1 MEESFSPPPGNV
13 ITARAILLGDRLE
26 TAGLERD
33 DVLSTVPLAFKSGA
47 KGIVALFRFGV
58 AVFVNMSPLEEDEVL
73 SRLDGR
79 IVKPLKQ
86 REEDSV
92 FIEVVPDKEDHITPS
107 GRIAVRALS
116 TEHTLLIA
124 DALAT
129 SLIVAHDE
137 RDVAA
142 VFDVIEPLA
151 RELAE
156 HGRTPGGRRALLKHI
171 GNALLVQQRVS
182 GLVAVA
188 EKPDVLWERPGLERF
203 YGRLEDEYELKERA
217 DVLTRKLTV
226 ISDTARALAD
236 IIDTRRSLR
245 LEMIIVL
252 LIAMEIVISVYQMM
266 K

>member
-1 MEESFSPPPGNV
+1 MEELFLAPQNA
-13 ITARAILLGDRLE
+13 ITARAILLGERIE

-47 KGIVALFRFGV
+47 KGIVVLFRFGV
-58 AVFVNMSPLEEDEVL
+58 AVFVDMSPLEEDEVL
-73 SRLDGR
+73 RRLDGR
-79 IVKPLKQ
+79 VVKPLKQ
-86 REEDSV
+86 REEDTA
-92 FIEVVPDKEDHITPS
+92 FIEVVLDKEDHITPT
-107 GRIAVRALS
+107 GRIAVREIS

-129 SLIVAHDE
+129 SVILASDE
-137 RDVAA
+137 KNVAA
-142 VFDVIEPLA
+142 VFDVMEPLA

-156 HGRTPGGRRALLKHI
+156 RGRTPGGRRALLKHI

-188 EKPDVLWERPGLERF
+188 EKPDVLWERPNLERF

-226 ISDTARALAD
+226 ISDTAQALAD
-236 IIDTRRSLR
+236 IIDTERSLR

-252 LIAMEIVISVYQMM
+252 LIAVEIVISVYHLV